1 MGRCFF
7 RRDKNVFSPIY
18 SNKCSKSQN
27 ALLQCVAV
35 SSTSCDS
42 AHGVAGLELHAL
54 CPAAALV
61 FSRTPEL
68 LIQRAPQHGPP
79 PPTVCQCLALITQP
93 IVRLSRTL
101 GPSTPRWRQLTP
113 HNHQGQDNN
122 LFVQDHLCLVLLCLC
137 QQWLSFSF
145 HALGCGLYVAVPSLY
160 VAVFVIS
167 CPVPLHFLPRASTL
181 EMKQIE
187 LDLIVRMNA
196 FQYIS
201 NQTCI

>member
-1 MGRCFF
+1 M
-7 RRDKNVFSPIY
+7 KQIS
-18 SNKCSKSQN
+18 KCY
-27 ALLQCVAV
+27 VAV
-35 SSTSCDS
+35 TVVTCTWCRWSRVTCPLPSSCSCILPSFLFNVRHNMD
-42 AHGVAGLELHAL
+42 L
-54 CPAAALV
+54 
-61 FSRTPEL
+61 
-68 LIQRAPQHGPP
+68 P

-122 LFVQDHLCLVLLCLC
+122 LFVQDHLCLAVLLRLC

-167 CPVPLHFLPRASTL
+167 CPVPLHVLPRTSTL
-181 EMKQIE
+181 EVKQIE

-196 FQYIS
+196 SQHIS
-201 NQTCI
+201 

>member
-1 MGRCFF
+1 MEGCFF
-7 RRDKNVFSPIY
+7 LERTKLFSPQFIPISEANLKMLCCSVGLS
-18 SNKCSKSQN
+18 SN
-27 ALLQCVAV
+27 
-35 SSTSCDS
+35 SCDN
-42 AHGVAGLELHAL
+42 AHGVAGLGLHAL

-122 LFVQDHLCLVLLCLC
+122 LFVRDHLCLEVLLCLC

-181 EMKQIE
+181 EMKRIE
-187 LDLIVRMNA
+187 
-196 FQYIS
+196 
-201 NQTCI
+201 

>member
-1 MGRCFF
+1 M
-7 RRDKNVFSPIY
+7 KQI
-18 SNKCSKSQN
+18 SKSY
-27 ALLQCVAV
+27 VAV
-35 SSTSCDS
+35 TVVTVHMVLLVSGYMPS
-42 AHGVAGLELHAL
+42 AQQLLLYSLEHQSFLF
-54 CPAAALV
+54 LV
-61 FSRTPEL
+61 RHNMDL
-68 LIQRAPQHGPP
+68 P

-122 LFVQDHLCLVLLCLC
+122 LFVQDHLCLAVLLRLC

-181 EMKQIE
+181 EMKRIE
-187 LDLIVRMNA
+187 QDLIVRKNA
-196 FQYIS
+196 SQHIS
-201 NQTCI
+201 

>member
-1 MGRCFF
+1 MEL
-7 RRDKNVFSPIY
+7 S
-18 SNKCSKSQN
+18 SN
-27 ALLQCVAV
+27 
-35 SSTSCDS
+35 SCDS
-42 AHGVAGLELHAL
+42 AHGVAGLGLHAL

-122 LFVQDHLCLVLLCLC
+122 LFVRDHLCLVLLCLC

-145 HALGCGLYVAVPSLY
+145 HALGCGLCVAVPSLY

-196 FQYIS
+196 FQIS
-201 NQTCI
+201 IYVFEWKLIKAMRQVH

>member
-1 MGRCFF
+1 MLCC
-7 RRDKNVFSPIY
+7 
-18 SNKCSKSQN
+18 SN
-27 ALLQCVAV
+27 
-35 SSTSCDS
+35 SCDMHMVSLVSGYMPS
-42 AHGVAGLELHAL
+42 AQQLLL
-54 CPAAALV
+54 YSL
-61 FSRTPEL
+61 EL

-122 LFVQDHLCLVLLCLC
+122 LFVQDHLCLVLLRLC
-137 QQWLSFSF
+137 QWLSFSF
-145 HALGCGLYVAVPSLY
+145 HAFGCGLYVAVPSLY

-181 EMKQIE
+181 EMKRIE
-187 LDLIVRMNA
+187 QDLIVRKNA
-196 FQYIS
+196 SQHIS
-201 NQTCI
+201 